1 MTVVEK
7 DLFADDRPRL
17 IVRSRLKT
25 IAEFL
30 RKEQRRKKNQKDD
43 KTPFHS
49 FIINGKV
56 PPVNFKTRRSDKKE
70 TKRRKNENRFYCR
83 Q

>member
-25 IAEFL
+25 IAKFL
-30 RKEQRRKKNQKDD
+30 RKEQRREKNQKDD
-43 KTPFHS
+43 KTPFHF